1 VKKFKE
7 MKQDVENIT
16 PDPSNFRNH
25 VLPLARIKKIMKMD
39 EDVKMIS
46 VETPLLISKAC
57 ELFIIELAY
66 RGWVHTIEENRR
78 TLQRNDIAQA
88 ISQNDF
94 YDFLL
99 DIVEESCKNK
109 LKYSGNSYSKIP
121 PVPLLGFFDNYDM
134 SNNNPININNNNL
147 NNNIDANGNYIFD
160 RNNNKKIKGRKED
173 ENKNN
178 INKTLNNNIEYNLNQ
193 SEFFNNINYINNNP
207 KNTNSNLNQSFNF
220 K

>member
-1 VKKFKE
+1 
-7 MKQDVENIT
+7 MT
-16 PDPSNFRNH
+16 PEPSNFRNH

-46 VETPLLISKAC
+46 IETPLLISKAC

-66 RGWVHTIEENRR
+66 RGWIHTIEENRR

-109 LKYSGNSYSKIP
+109 LLYSGHSYTKMP
-121 PVPLLGFFDNYDM
+121 PVPLLGFLDNYD
-134 SNNNPININNNNL
+134 INNNN
-147 NNNIDANGNYIFD
+147 I
-160 RNNNKKIKGRKED
+160 
-173 ENKNN
+173 
-178 INKTLNNNIEYNLNQ
+178 INPDINNNIENNKNYLLDANNNIIEKKENENNNNIQYYMNQ
-193 SEFFNNINYINNNP
+193 SEFYSNLNYINNPQN
-207 KNTNSNLNQSFNF
+207 NNSNNMNQSFNY

>member
-1 VKKFKE
+1 
-7 MKQDVENIT
+7 MT
-16 PDPSNFRNH
+16 PEPSNFRNH

-66 RGWVHTIEENRR
+66 RGWIHTIEENRR

-109 LKYSGNSYSKIP
+109 LLYSGHSYTKMP
-121 PVPLLGFFDNYDM
+121 PVPLLGFLDNYD
-134 SNNNPININNNNL
+134 INNNNIINPDI
-147 NNNIDANGNYIFD
+147 NNNIENNKNYLLDAN
-160 RNNNKKIKGRKED
+160 NNIIEKKED
-173 ENKNN
+173 ENNN
-178 INKTLNNNIEYNLNQ
+178 TIQYYMNQ
-193 SEFFNNINYINNNP
+193 SEFYSNLNYINNPQN
-207 KNTNSNLNQSFNF
+207 NNSNNMNQSFNY

>member
-1 VKKFKE
+1 L
-7 MKQDVENIT
+7 T
-16 PDPSNFRNH
+16 PEPSNFRNH

-66 RGWVHTIEENRR
+66 RGWIHTIEENRR

-109 LKYSGNSYSKIP
+109 LLYSGHSYSKIP
-121 PVPLLGFFDNYDM
+121 PVPLLGFFDNYDIN
-134 SNNNPININNNNL
+134 NNNPINVNMDNNINTDRNYLFDANNNIIEKKDDENNNN
-147 NNNIDANGNYIFD
+147 AN
-160 RNNNKKIKGRKED
+160 
-173 ENKNN
+173 
-178 INKTLNNNIEYNLNQ
+178 NNNIEYNMNQ
-193 SEFFNNINYINNNP
+193 SEYFSNLNYINNPQN
-207 KNTNSNLNQSFNF
+207 NNSNFE
-220 K
+220 

>member
-1 VKKFKE
+1 MKKFKDI
-7 MKQDVENIT
+7 KQDVENLS

-66 RGWVHTIEENRR
+66 RGWVHTIEANRR

-109 LKYSGNSYSKIP
+109 LLYSGHSYSKIP
-121 PVPLLGFFDNYDM
+121 PVPLLGFFDNYD
-134 SNNNPININNNNL
+134 INNNQ
-147 NNNIDANGNYIFD
+147 NNNDIINNRNYLYDAN
-160 RNNNKKIKGRKED
+160 NKLIEKKED

-178 INKTLNNNIEYNLNQ
+178 NTINNNIEYNLNQ
-193 SEFFNNINYINNNP
+193 SDFFSNLNYMNNANKNNI
-207 KNTNSNLNQSFNF
+207 SNLNQSFNF

>member
-1 VKKFKE
+1 
-7 MKQDVENIT
+7 MT
-16 PDPSNFRNH
+16 PEPSNFRNH

-66 RGWVHTIEENRR
+66 RGWIHTIEENRR

-109 LKYSGNSYSKIP
+109 LLYSGHSYTKMP
-121 PVPLLGFFDNYDM
+121 PVPLLGFLDNYD
-134 SNNNPININNNNL
+134 INNNNIINPDI
-147 NNNIDANGNYIFD
+147 NNNIENNKNYLLDAN
-160 RNNNKKIKGRKED
+160 NNIIEKKED
-173 ENKNN
+173 EN
-178 INKTLNNNIEYNLNQ
+178 NNNIQYYMNQ
-193 SEFFNNINYINNNP
+193 SEFYSNINYINNPQN
-207 KNTNSNLNQSFNF
+207 NNSNNMNQSFNY

>member
-1 VKKFKE
+1 
-7 MKQDVENIT
+7 
-16 PDPSNFRNH
+16 
-25 VLPLARIKKIMKMD
+25 MKMD

-66 RGWVHTIEENRR
+66 RGWIHTIEANRR

-88 ISQNDF
+88 ISNNDF

-109 LKYSGNSYSKIP
+109 LLYTGHSYSKVP
-121 PVPLLGFFDNYDM
+121 PVPIISFFDNYDI
-134 SNNNPININNNNL
+134 NNNISNNINNNKNL
-147 NNNIDANGNYIFD
+147 ININMNNDLDINNKYLYDANNNLIA
-160 RNNNKKIKGRKED
+160 KKED
-173 ENKNN
+173 E
-178 INKTLNNNIEYNLNQ
+178 NNNIEYNLNQ
-193 SEFFNNINYINNNP
+193 SDFFSNLNYLNP
-207 KNTNSNLNQSFNF
+207 NTKNNSNLNASFNF

>member
-1 VKKFKE
+1 
-7 MKQDVENIT
+7 MT
-16 PDPSNFRNH
+16 PEPSNFRNH

-46 VETPLLISKAC
+46 IETPLLISKAC

-66 RGWVHTIEENRR
+66 RGWIHTIEENRR

-109 LKYSGNSYSKIP
+109 LLYSGHSYSKIP
-121 PVPLLGFFDNYDM
+121 PVPLLGFFDNYDIN
-134 SNNNPININNNNL
+134 SNNLINPEMNNNMD
-147 NNNIDANGNYIFD
+147 NNNIIE
-160 RNNNKKIKGRKED
+160 RKED
-173 ENKNN
+173 E
-178 INKTLNNNIEYNLNQ
+178 NNNIEYNMNQ
-193 SEFFNNINYINNNP
+193 SEFYSNLNYINNPQN
-207 KNTNSNLNQSFNF
+207 NNSNNINQSFNY

>member
-1 VKKFKE
+1 
-7 MKQDVENIT
+7 MT
-16 PDPSNFRNH
+16 PEPSNFRNH

-66 RGWVHTIEENRR
+66 RGWIHTIEENRR

-109 LKYSGNSYSKIP
+109 LLYSGHSYTKMP
-121 PVPLLGFFDNYDM
+121 PVPLLGFLDNYD
-134 SNNNPININNNNL
+134 INNNNIINPDINNNNENNKNYL
-147 NNNIDANGNYIFD
+147 LDANNNIIE
-160 RNNNKKIKGRKED
+160 KKED
-173 ENKNN
+173 EN
-178 INKTLNNNIEYNLNQ
+178 NNNIQYYMNQ
-193 SEFFNNINYINNNP
+193 SEFYSNLNYINNPQN
-207 KNTNSNLNQSFNF
+207 NNSNNMNQSFNY

>member
-1 VKKFKE
+1 
-7 MKQDVENIT
+7 MT
-16 PDPSNFRNH
+16 PEPSNFRNH

-66 RGWVHTIEENRR
+66 RGWIHTIEENRR

-109 LKYSGNSYSKIP
+109 LLYSGHSYSKIP
-121 PVPLLGFFDNYDM
+121 PVPLLGFFDNYEIN
-134 SNNNPININNNNL
+134 SNNLINPDM
-147 NNNIDANGNYIFD
+147 NNNIDNNKNYLFD
-160 RNNNKKIKGRKED
+160 ANNNVI
-173 ENKNN
+173 
-178 INKTLNNNIEYNLNQ
+178 
-193 SEFFNNINYINNNP
+193 
-207 KNTNSNLNQSFNF
+207 
-220 K
+220 

>member
-1 VKKFKE
+1 
-7 MKQDVENIT
+7 
-16 PDPSNFRNH
+16 
-25 VLPLARIKKIMKMD
+25 MD

-66 RGWVHTIEENRR
+66 RGWIHTIEENRR

-109 LKYSGNSYSKIP
+109 LLYSGHSYTKMP
-121 PVPLLGFFDNYDM
+121 PVPLLGFLDNYD
-134 SNNNPININNNNL
+134 INNNNIINPDI
-147 NNNIDANGNYIFD
+147 NNNIENNKNYLLDAN
-160 RNNNKKIKGRKED
+160 NNIIEKKED
-173 ENKNN
+173 EN
-178 INKTLNNNIEYNLNQ
+178 NNNIQYYMNQ
-193 SEFFNNINYINNNP
+193 SEFYSNLNYINNPQN
-207 KNTNSNLNQSFNF
+207 NNSNNMNQSFNY

>member
-1 VKKFKE
+1 MKKFKDI
-7 MKQDVENIT
+7 KQDVENLS

-66 RGWVHTIEENRR
+66 RGWVHTIEANRR

-109 LKYSGNSYSKIP
+109 LLYSGHSYSKIP
-121 PVPLLGFFDNYDM
+121 PVPLLGFFDNYD
-134 SNNNPININNNNL
+134 INNNQ
-147 NNNIDANGNYIFD
+147 NNNDINNNRNYLYDAN
-160 RNNNKKIKGRKED
+160 NKLIEKKED

-178 INKTLNNNIEYNLNQ
+178 NTINNNIEYNLNQ
-193 SEFFNNINYINNNP
+193 SDFF
-207 KNTNSNLNQSFNF
+207 SNLNYMNNANKNNIFIFYQ
-220 K
+220 

>member
-1 VKKFKE
+1 
-7 MKQDVENIT
+7 MT
-16 PDPSNFRNH
+16 PEPSNFRNH

-66 RGWVHTIEENRR
+66 RGWIHTIEENRR

-109 LKYSGNSYSKIP
+109 LLYSGHSYTKMP
-121 PVPLLGFFDNYDM
+121 PVPLLGFLDNYD
-134 SNNNPININNNNL
+134 INNNNIINPDI
-147 NNNIDANGNYIFD
+147 NNNIENNKNYLLDAN
-160 RNNNKKIKGRKED
+160 NNIIEKKED
-173 ENKNN
+173 EN
-178 INKTLNNNIEYNLNQ
+178 NNNIQYYMNQ
-193 SEFFNNINYINNNP
+193 SEFYSNLNYINNPQN
-207 KNTNSNLNQSFNF
+207 NNSNNMNQSFNY

>member
-1 VKKFKE
+1 
-7 MKQDVENIT
+7 MT
-16 PDPSNFRNH
+16 PEPSNFRNH

-46 VETPLLISKAC
+46 IETPLLISKAC

-66 RGWVHTIEENRR
+66 RGWIHTIEENRR

-109 LKYSGNSYSKIP
+109 LLYSGHSYTKMP
-121 PVPLLGFFDNYDM
+121 PVPLLGFLDNYD
-134 SNNNPININNNNL
+134 INNNNIINPDI
-147 NNNIDANGNYIFD
+147 NNNIENNKNYLLDAN
-160 RNNNKKIKGRKED
+160 NNIIEKKED
-173 ENKNN
+173 EN
-178 INKTLNNNIEYNLNQ
+178 NNNIQYYMNQ
-193 SEFFNNINYINNNP
+193 SEFYSNLNYINNPQN
-207 KNTNSNLNQSFNF
+207 NNSNNMNQSFNY

>member
-1 VKKFKE
+1 MKKFKE
-7 MKQDVENIT
+7 IKLEVENLS

-25 VLPLARIKKIMKMD
+25 VLPLARIKKIMKTD

-66 RGWVHTIEENRR
+66 RGWINTIESNRR

-88 ISQNDF
+88 ISHYDF

-109 LKYSGNSYSKIP
+109 LFYSGHSYAKAS
-121 PVPLLGFFDNYDM
+121 PVPIINFFDNYQFKM
-134 SNNNPININNNNL
+134 NNSIE
-147 NNNIDANGNYIFD
+147 
-160 RNNNKKIKGRKED
+160 KQED
-173 ENKNN
+173 ENKYNN
-178 INKTLNNNIEYNLNQ
+178 FNKKVNNYNEFNNLNQ
-193 SEFFNNINYINNNP
+193 SEFFNNCNYMNNNNIIN
-207 KNTNSNLNQSFNF
+207 KSNNSNNNCNLSIINF

>member
-1 VKKFKE
+1 MKKFKE
-7 MKQDVENIT
+7 IKLEVENLS

-25 VLPLARIKKIMKMD
+25 VLPLARIKKIMKTD

-66 RGWVHTIEENRR
+66 RGWAHTIEGNRR

-88 ISQNDF
+88 ISNNDF

-109 LKYSGNSYSKIP
+109 LLYSGHSYSKIP
-121 PVPLLGFFDNYDM
+121 SVPILGFFDSYD
-134 SNNNPININNNNL
+134 INNNDL
-147 NNNIDANGNYIFD
+147 IK
-160 RNNNKKIKGRKED
+160 NKECD
-173 ENKNN
+173 NKN
-178 INKTLNNNIEYNLNQ
+178 KEYNLNQ
-193 SEFFNNINYINNNP
+193 SEFFSFN
-207 KNTNSNLNQSFNF
+207 NLNQSEFFNNCNYMNNNNIINKSNNSNNNWNLSIINF

>member
-1 VKKFKE
+1 
-7 MKQDVENIT
+7 MT
-16 PDPSNFRNH
+16 PEPSNFRNH

-66 RGWVHTIEENRR
+66 RGWIHTIEENRR

-109 LKYSGNSYSKIP
+109 LLYSAHSYTKMP
-121 PVPLLGFFDNYDM
+121 PVPLLGFLDNYD
-134 SNNNPININNNNL
+134 INNNNIINPDI
-147 NNNIDANGNYIFD
+147 NNNIENNKNYLLDAN
-160 RNNNKKIKGRKED
+160 NNIIEKKED
-173 ENKNN
+173 EN
-178 INKTLNNNIEYNLNQ
+178 NNNIQYYMNQ
-193 SEFFNNINYINNNP
+193 SEFYSNLNYINNPQN
-207 KNTNSNLNQSFNF
+207 NNSNNMNQSFNY